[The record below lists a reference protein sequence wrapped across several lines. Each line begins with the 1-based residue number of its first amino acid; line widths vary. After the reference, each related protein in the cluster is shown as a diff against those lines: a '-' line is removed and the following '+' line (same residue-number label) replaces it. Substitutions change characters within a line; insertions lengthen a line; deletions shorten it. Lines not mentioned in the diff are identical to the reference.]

1 MNARSALYAAS
12 SCPALRPN
20 CCRCR
25 APAARGCSV
34 GNGCWLESR
43 NFFDARGLLQGLTAA
58 RCAVATSPGAH
69 PCARSLQSQTWE
81 GTPMGCHWT
90 TFGGGVR
97 AKAEVAITRDGTRT
111 RNLLLRRE
119 APYPLGHTSSGST
132 ANASRQIAVLRCVSN
147 TGRRGRS
154 CRCLPWKSACH
165 LEEVQA
171 RRGAAA
177 PRQHAPEAMIAWVR
191 DGDAAARLRFSMAVA
206 PLGLGN

>member
-1 MNARSALYAAS
+1 MGSARRGSNPLAVVFCFAHALSTHAHMRT
-12 SCPALRPN
+12 CPSTHACEGDMRP
-20 CCRCR
+20 
-25 APAARGCSV
+25 SV
-34 GNGCWLESR
+34 
-43 NFFDARGLLQGLTAA
+43 
-58 RCAVATSPGAH
+58 H
-69 PCARSLQSQTWE
+69 
-81 GTPMGCHWT
+81 
-90 TFGGGVR
+90 FGI
-97 AKAEVAITRDGTRT
+97 VAIGSQNRKNTRDGTRT

-206 PLGLGN
+206 PLGLRN